1 MTGHIRVSNKR
12 DGKEAVREGETVVLV
27 DRTHPELGNPY
38 VLRDKKSREQRDV
51 VCNQFERMAEHD
63 MKNRGPIYREVMAL
77 ADRVEAG
84 EQVALQCWCKPERCH
99 ADWICDRVRE
109 EVQYRRQ
116 TRLVA

>member
-1 MTGHIRVSNKR
+1 MTGSIRVINKR
-12 DGKEAVREGETVVLV
+12 GGKDAIREGEVAILV

-51 VCNQFERMAEHD
+51 VCDQFERMADHD
-63 MKNRGPIYREVMAL
+63 MKVRGPIYREVMAL

-84 EQVALQCWCKPERCH
+84 ERIALQCWCKPERCH

-109 EVQYRRQ
+109 MVAQRRA
-116 TRLVA
+116 TKVA